1 MVVFHHL
8 WNQSTHFLSI
18 ENELLQ
24 SICDFGKYGVDF
36 FFVLSGFIITKS
48 NLHKDGGS
56 VAASKYLLLRVVRIF
71 VPYLPI
77 GVFMFFAYQLMPSI
91 SESGTA
97 RQISTWTTFLLVPHG
112 NPALSVAWT
121 LVYEMLFY
129 YVFLLFFF
137 SRKWLKITFV
147 FWAVVVCVKIFVWG
161 DYQFQNELFK
171 HLTSFYILEFLLGAT
186 AAFLTTTTNDL
197 TIIGKGR
204 SKGLSYLVVI
214 IFFSIFLYR
223 AQSIPFF
230 NLGVAFAFML
240 LILSHLETSLNNS
253 KFNSI
258 WMAIGNASYS
268 IYLIHN
274 LIISVAFR
282 VLQKTSISLNPV
294 LVICIIFLLCCI
306 LGIQYSKIFESYLG
320 KRFSKMI
327 ISKRN
332 NE

>member
-8 WNQSTHFLSI
+8 WNQSTHFLTI

-48 NLHKDGGS
+48 NLHKEGGS
-56 VAASKYLLLRVVRIF
+56 LAASKYLLLRVIRVF

-77 GVFMFFAYQLMPSI
+77 GALMYFAYQLMPSI
-91 SESGTA
+91 SEAGA
-97 RQISTWTTFLLVPHG
+97 VRQISTWTTFLLVPHG
-112 NPALSVAWT
+112 TPALSVAWT

-137 SRKWLKITFV
+137 SRKWLKFTFV
-147 FWAVVVCVKIFVWG
+147 LWAIVVCAKIFVWG
-161 DYQFQNELFK
+161 DYQIQNELFK
-171 HLTSFYILEFLLGAT
+171 HLTSFYILEFLLGAS
-186 AAFLTTTTNDL
+186 AAFLTTISDL
-197 TIIGKGR
+197 TIISKGP
-204 SKGLSYLVVI
+204 SKGLSYLVVLI
-214 IFFSIFLYR
+214 LFSIFLYQ
-223 AQSIPFF
+223 AQPVPFF
-230 NLGVAFAFML
+230 NLGVAFAFVL
-240 LILSHLETSLNNS
+240 LILSHLETSLNDS

-258 WMAIGNASYS
+258 WMTIGNASYS

-282 VLQKTSISLNPV
+282 VLQKTSIVLNPV
-294 LVICIIFLLCCI
+294 VVICLIFLICCI